1 MTVNV
6 LFEGN
11 LNADEVNNFTEL
23 CREAFKVTR
32 AYDGCHSI
40 DLTYNV
46 EDKNNWVLTEIWD
59 SKEHYERYVAF
70 RIEDGTVEKI
80 TSMCIEAPSIRI
92 YDIVP
97 V

>member
-46 EDKNNWVLTEIWD
+46 CLL
-59 SKEHYERYVAF
+59 Y
-70 RIEDGTVEKI
+70 
-80 TSMCIEAPSIRI
+80 TSDAADE
-92 YDIVP
+92 
-97 V
+97 